1 ARREHG
7 LRPLTSS
14 RVERETGDKR
24 RASPLVEGSLLLT
37 VFFFGT
43 NFTAVKLVVES
54 VPPILFAAT
63 RFTLAGLLLLP
74 LALFLGSEGRLSRK
88 DLLPM
93 LGLGFVGVTLTQSV
107 FTVGVGLTTAA
118 NTALVYSTAPVWG
131 MLLAFALGWERPR
144 VSGVL
149 GVGLCLLG
157 VGAIVYGSLDVA
169 GTSLVGDAL
178 ILAAAVFWG
187 SYTVLTLSFL
197 RRYSAVA
204 VAAYAMTLGG
214 LAAFPLAALDP
225 SPLNLAALDG
235 LTWGAAAYSALCSSA
250 FGFAAWGWGVSH
262 VGANRVLV
270 YQYLVTLTG
279 VSTGILLLGESF
291 GAGQLVGAAV
301 ILAGVYLARSR

>member
-1 ARREHG
+1 V
-7 LRPLTSS
+7 TSQ
-14 RVERETGDKR
+14 KR
-24 RASPLVEGSLLLT
+24 STSALVEGSLLLT

-43 NFTAVKLVVES
+43 NFTAVKLVVDS

-74 LALFLGSEGRLSRK
+74 IALLSGPEGHLSRR

-93 LGLGFVGVTLTQSV
+93 LGLGIVGVTVTQSL
-107 FTVGVGLTTAA
+107 FTMGVGLTTAA

-131 MLLAFALGWERPR
+131 MLLGLALGWERPR
-144 VSGVL
+144 VSGIF
-149 GVGLCLLG
+149 GIGLCLVG
-157 VGAIVYGSLDVA
+157 VGAIVYGSLDFA

-178 ILAAAVFWG
+178 ILVAAVCWG

-197 RRYSAVA
+197 RRYSALA

-214 LAAFPLAALDP
+214 LAAFPLEALDP
-225 SPLNLAALDG
+225 ASLDLAALDS
-235 LTWGAAAYSALCSSA
+235 LTWAAAAYSALCSSA
-250 FGFAAWGWGVSH
+250 FGFAAWSWGVSR

-279 VSTGILLLGESF
+279 VSTGILLLGEDF
-291 GAGQLVGAAV
+291 GIGQLVGAAV
-301 ILAGVYLARSR
+301 ILAGVYLARSK

>member
-1 ARREHG
+1 V
-7 LRPLTSS
+7 TK
-14 RVERETGDKR
+14 ERR
-24 RASPLVEGSLLLT
+24 RASPLVEASLLLT

-54 VPPILFAAT
+54 VPPILFVGS

-74 LALFLGSEGRLSRK
+74 LALLSGEEGRLSRR
-88 DLLPM
+88 DFLPM
-93 LGLGFVGVTLTQSV
+93 LGLGLVGVTLTQSV

-144 VSGVL
+144 ISGVL
-149 GVGLCLLG
+149 GIGLCLAG
-157 VGAIVYGSLDVA
+157 VGAIVYGSLDFA

-178 ILAAAVFWG
+178 ILAAAVCWG

-197 RRYSAVA
+197 RRYSALA

-235 LTWGAAAYSALCSSA
+235 VTWAAAAYSALCSSA

-279 VSTGILLLGESF
+279 VSTGVLLLGEGF
-291 GAGQLVGAAV
+291 GAGQLIGAAV

>member
-1 ARREHG
+1 
-7 LRPLTSS
+7 
-14 RVERETGDKR
+14 VEREAGDKR

-74 LALFLGSEGRLSRK
+74 LALFFGSEGRLSRQ

-107 FTVGVGLTTAA
+107 FTIGVGLTTAA

-149 GVGLCLLG
+149 GIGLCLLG
-157 VGAIVYGSLDVA
+157 VGAIVYGSLDFA

-291 GAGQLVGAAV
+291 GPGQLVGAAV

>member
-1 ARREHG
+1 VKPE
-7 LRPLTSS
+7 
-14 RVERETGDKR
+14 KR
-24 RASPLVEGSLLLT
+24 RASPLVEVSLLLT

-74 LALFLGSEGRLSRK
+74 LALLSGPEGRLSRR
-88 DLLPM
+88 DFLPM
-93 LGLGFVGVTLTQSV
+93 LGLGLVGVTLTQSV

-131 MLLAFALGWERPR
+131 MVLGFALGWERPR
-144 VSGVL
+144 ASGVL
-149 GVGLCLLG
+149 GIGLCLVG
-157 VGAIVYGSLDVA
+157 VGAIVYGSLDFA
-169 GTSLVGDAL
+169 GTSLLGDAL
-178 ILAAAVFWG
+178 ILAAAVCWG
-187 SYTVLTLSFL
+187 SYTVLTLSLL
-197 RRYSAVA
+197 RRYSALA

-235 LTWGAAAYSALCSSA
+235 LTWGAAAYSALCSST

-262 VGANRVLV
+262 VGANRVLI

-291 GAGQLVGAAV
+291 GAGQLIGAAV

>member
-1 ARREHG
+1 V
-7 LRPLTSS
+7 TK
-14 RVERETGDKR
+14 ERR
-24 RASPLVEGSLLLT
+24 RASPLVEASLLLT
-37 VFFFGT
+37 AFFFGT
-43 NFTAVKLVVES
+43 NFAAVKLVVES

-74 LALFLGSEGRLSRK
+74 LALLSGPENRLSRR

-93 LGLGFVGVTLTQSV
+93 LGLGLVGVTLTQTV
-107 FTVGVGLTTAA
+107 FTVGVDLTTAA
-118 NTALVYSTAPVWG
+118 NTALVYSTSPVWG

-157 VGAIVYGSLDVA
+157 VGAIVYGSLDFA
-169 GTSLVGDAL
+169 GTSLLGDAL

-187 SYTVLTLSFL
+187 SYTVLTLSLL
-197 RRYSAVA
+197 RRYSALA

-235 LTWGAAAYSALCSSA
+235 LTWGAAAYSALCSST

-262 VGANRVLV
+262 VGANRVLI

-279 VSTGILLLGESF
+279 VSTGILLLGEDF
-291 GAGQLVGAAV
+291 GIAQLVGAAV
-301 ILAGVYLARSR
+301 ILAGVYLARSK

>member
-1 ARREHG
+1 V
-7 LRPLTSS
+7 TK
-14 RVERETGDKR
+14 ERR

-37 VFFFGT
+37 AFFFGT
-43 NFTAVKLVVES
+43 NFAAVKLVVES

-74 LALFLGSEGRLSRK
+74 LALLSEPENRLSRR

-93 LGLGFVGVTLTQSV
+93 LGLGLVGVTLTQTV
-107 FTVGVGLTTAA
+107 FTVGVDLTTAA
-118 NTALVYSTAPVWG
+118 NTALVYSTSPVWG

-157 VGAIVYGSLDVA
+157 VGAIVYGSLDFA
-169 GTSLVGDAL
+169 GTSLLGDAL

-187 SYTVLTLSFL
+187 SYTVLTLSLL
-197 RRYSAVA
+197 RRYSALA

-235 LTWGAAAYSALCSSA
+235 LTWGAAAYSALCSST

-262 VGANRVLV
+262 VGANRVLI

-291 GAGQLVGAAV
+291 GAGQLIGAAV
-301 ILAGVYLARSR
+301 ILGGVYLARSR

>member
-1 ARREHG
+1 MTKE
-7 LRPLTSS
+7 
-14 RVERETGDKR
+14 KR
-24 RASPLVEGSLLLT
+24 RASPLVEASLLLT

-74 LALFLGSEGRLSRK
+74 LALLSGPESRLSRQ

-93 LGLGFVGVTLTQSV
+93 FGLGLVGVTLTQSV

-144 VSGVL
+144 ISGVV
-149 GVGLCLLG
+149 GIGLCLVG
-157 VGAIVYGSLDVA
+157 VGAIVYGSLDFA
-169 GTSLVGDAL
+169 GTSLLGDAL
-178 ILAAAVFWG
+178 ILVAAISWG

-197 RRYSAVA
+197 RRYSALA
-204 VAAYAMTLGG
+204 VAAYAMTFGG
-214 LAAFPLAALDP
+214 LAAFPLEALDP
-225 SPLNLAALDG
+225 ASLDLAALDG

-279 VSTGILLLGESF
+279 VSTGVLLLGEDF
-291 GAGQLVGAAV
+291 GAGQLIGAAV

>member
-1 ARREHG
+1 VTPE
-7 LRPLTSS
+7 
-14 RVERETGDKR
+14 KR
-24 RASPLVEGSLLLT
+24 RASPLVEASLLLT

-74 LALFLGSEGRLSRK
+74 LALLSGPEGRLSRR
-88 DLLPM
+88 DFLPM
-93 LGLGFVGVTLTQSV
+93 LGLGLVGVTLTQSV

-131 MLLAFALGWERPR
+131 MVLGFALGWERPR
-144 VSGVL
+144 ASGVL
-149 GVGLCLLG
+149 GIGLCLVG
-157 VGAIVYGSLDVA
+157 VGAIVYGSLDFA
-169 GTSLVGDAL
+169 GTSLAGDAL
-178 ILAAAVFWG
+178 ILAAAVCWG

-197 RRYSAVA
+197 GRYSALA
-204 VAAYAMTLGG
+204 VAAYAMAFGG
-214 LAAFPLAALDP
+214 VAAFSLAALDP
-225 SPLNLAALDG
+225 SSLDLAALDG
-235 LTWGAAAYSALCSSA
+235 LTWAAAVYSALCSSA

-279 VSTGILLLGESF
+279 VSTGILLLGEGF
-291 GAGQLVGAAV
+291 GVGQLVGTVV
-301 ILAGVYLARSR
+301 ILAGIYLVRSK